1 MKKTLEGADLI
12 TPLLIL
18 SAGVIFNMLFAF
30 GAYTYVIAEWGVPEL
45 STTRIGIVHDEF
57 LPPGD

>member
-12 TPLLIL
+12 TPLLAL

-30 GAYTYVIAEWGVPEL
+30 GVHTYVIAE
-45 STTRIGIVHDEF
+45 
-57 LPPGD
+57 